1 MSSNSELTEKKKKVR
16 LPDQNPKYKHFS
28 IHGKDHIYNLAY
40 CYPSKKL
47 CSRTWIVMIIKN
59 RKAYTPVFLKI
70 SFKNFLHQKHLE
82 CILEKAIPKAS
93 KQKSLGTK
101 VINLNFY

>member
-1 MSSNSELTEKKKKVR
+1 
-16 LPDQNPKYKHFS
+16 
-28 IHGKDHIYNLAY
+28 
-40 CYPSKKL
+40 
-47 CSRTWIVMIIKN
+47 MIIKN

-82 CILEKAIPKAS
+82 CLLENAIPKAS